1 MSWCMMKENVEGGNC
16 FMDNTKFAEKL
27 FFIKNTHQ
35 YPSGF
40 DKKLAEE
47 LESKGVIYHCPAYK
61 YEDNVKTEIDTL
73 DVDTEK
79 LKMLYGVD
87 ISIN

>member
-1 MSWCMMKENVEGGNC
+1 
-16 FMDNTKFAEKL
+16 MDNTKFAEALLYVKTAH
-27 FFIKNTHQ
+27 K

-47 LESKGVIYHCPAYK
+47 LESKGVVYHCSAYK
-61 YEDNVKTEIDTL
+61 YENNVKTEIDTL
-73 DVDTEK
+73 DVDTKK
-79 LKMLYGVD
+79 LKMLYGID